1 MSIRI
6 RTFALAAALA
16 LAGAAG
22 ARDAHDHHDG
32 HEHQGG
38 HEHHA
43 HDDHGAPRH
52 GGVTVE
58 TRALDF
64 EVVAKADRI
73 QVYVGEHG
81 KAVKLAGAKGKVTLL
96 QGGVKSEAELV
107 AVGDDYLEARGSFKV
122 GKGTKGIAVVTLA
135 GKPAATA
142 RFELK

>member
-1 MSIRI
+1 MQIHTI
-6 RTFALAAALA
+6 ALAAALA
-16 LAGAAG
+16 FAGAAN
-22 ARDAHDHHDG
+22 AQ
-32 HEHQGG
+32 HE
-38 HEHHA
+38 
-43 HDDHGAPRH
+43 HGAPRH
-52 GGVTVE
+52 GGVAVE
-58 TRALDF
+58 TKALDF

-96 QGGVKSEAELV
+96 TGSEKSEAEL
-107 AVGDDYLEARGSFKV
+107 APVGDDYLEARGSFKV